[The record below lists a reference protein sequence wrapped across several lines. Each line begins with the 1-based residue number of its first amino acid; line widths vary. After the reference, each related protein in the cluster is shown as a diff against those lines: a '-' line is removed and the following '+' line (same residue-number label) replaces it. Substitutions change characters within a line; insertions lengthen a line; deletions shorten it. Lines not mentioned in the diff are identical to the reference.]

1 MESPLNRPWYFDEV
15 VHDDDTAHEVTHTLA
30 FGAIGLAEAL
40 AILEADMPVVVEDWE
55 GRARWVFDEEMRGIL
70 ASGHQLVA
78 VLQAAGASVTATQE
92 SASREAQLRAEL
104 RDAYSAEQAERAER
118 AGRAAVGQG

>member
-1 MESPLNRPWYFDEV
+1 
-15 VHDDDTAHEVTHTLA
+15 
-30 FGAIGLAEAL
+30 
-40 AILEADMPVVVEDWE
+40 
-55 GRARWVFDEEMRGIL
+55 VFDEEMRGIL

-104 RDAYSAEQAERAER
+104 RDAYWAEQAERAER
-118 AGRAAVGQG
+118 AAVGQG